1 MVPSFRSNIRFRDAE
16 GEQSSERP
24 SYTTAQGFQQDRQDD
39 SPQHRFPK
47 MYMKFL
53 SSVQPQIEPDIYL
66 EYSFRLKF
74 VFILSLQ
81 SKIQIRLCR
90 PLWNLLSWI
99 FVIVSLIPTRQIIN
113 VVIICRRL
121 HVIRLKLRLVK
132 DIIYTVEI

>member
-1 MVPSFRSNIRFRDAE
+1 M
-16 GEQSSERP
+16 
-24 SYTTAQGFQQDRQDD
+24 AQGFQQDRQDD

-53 SSVQPQIEPDIYL
+53 SSVQPSKIEPDIYL
-66 EYSFRLKF
+66 EYSFWLKF
-74 VFILSLQ
+74 FFVLSLQ
-81 SKIQIRLCR
+81 SKIQIALCR

-121 HVIRLKLRLVK
+121 HVIRLKFRLGK
-132 DIIYTVEI
+132 GIILYKLYSITGEPVGVYLVRAMGCEFIAR